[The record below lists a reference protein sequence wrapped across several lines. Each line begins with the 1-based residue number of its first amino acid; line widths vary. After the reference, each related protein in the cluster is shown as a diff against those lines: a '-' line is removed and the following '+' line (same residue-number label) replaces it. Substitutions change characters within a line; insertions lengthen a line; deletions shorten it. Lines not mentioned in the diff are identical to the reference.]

1 MKPNIR
7 KDLHEG
13 SHLFGSTHKYTDTF
27 FNLHTFMFY
36 VYTLVKL
43 FFKMVLFWCRTV
55 IPAIHQVLVQE
66 GDAAS
71 VLGNCH
77 DAVPSADFRVEG
89 G

>member
-1 MKPNIR
+1 M
-7 KDLHEG
+7 HEG
-13 SHLFGSTHKYTDTF
+13 LYLFGSTHKYTDTVF
-27 FNLHTFMFY
+27 SMHTFMFY

-43 FFKMVLFWCRTV
+43 FFEMVLFWCRTV
-55 IPAIHQVLVQE
+55 IPVIHQVYQVLVQE

-77 DAVPSADFRVEG
+77 DAVPLADLRDEG